1 MKETYCMK
9 CGLIKKYKIIPSPH
23 KNDGEDFKYS
33 ECLCGSIQPLCM
45 GIGDCIDVV
54 GLSCPNKEEKM
65 CSKIIAIKRSFK
77 KDYMNG

>member
-23 KNDGEDFKYS
+23 KNDDENFKYS

-45 GIGDCIDVV
+45 GVGCIDVTN
-54 GLSCPNKEEKM
+54 LSCPDNEENM
-65 CSKIIAIKRSFK
+65 CSKIITIKKSFK
-77 KDYMNG
+77 KDYVNG